1 MVFHLLVDIKFAKI
15 CKLLKKPVKI
25 QFAQAAARWAPKIS
39 LHVVSHKQINQKWVL
54 SSKWSLLIMIENRLK
69 WSVWMIRLC
78 DQEQTVNSAVRPE
91 STSNSGGLA
100 LVYVIFESIRYSIR
114 YSFG

>member
-54 SSKWSLLIMIENRLK
+54 SSK
-69 WSVWMIRLC
+69 
-78 DQEQTVNSAVRPE
+78 
-91 STSNSGGLA
+91 
-100 LVYVIFESIRYSIR
+100 
-114 YSFG
+114 

>member
-1 MVFHLLVDIKFAKI
+1 
-15 CKLLKKPVKI
+15 
-25 QFAQAAARWAPKIS
+25 
-39 LHVVSHKQINQKWVL
+39 
-54 SSKWSLLIMIENRLK
+54 
-69 WSVWMIRLC
+69 MIRLC